1 MFFYSSDAII
11 QMTVF
16 FPSLHYIFTL
26 SFRTDSFYLYF
37 IVLRHCHSFSFN
49 YSNSCTSCLYCTR
62 VARWITVFFINF
74 THSMLTNSYRLVV
87 IPIDHVKICTTPKP
101 KQTKRS
107 SRLWIK
113 KKAHERKSTNSL
125 GKKKCIENNT
135 NTQPVYNMNT
145 AYNVLHWTK
154 RNNNN
159 SHFGMY
165 FSDEIILC
173 VCVCTTWVNFNWII
187 LIWFGNKM
195 T

>member
-113 KKAHERKSTNSL
+113 KKPMRGRAQILWVKKMYWKQHKHTACLQHEH
-125 GKKKCIENNT
+125 GI
-135 NTQPVYNMNT
+135 
-145 AYNVLHWTK
+145 
-154 RNNNN
+154 
-159 SHFGMY
+159 
-165 FSDEIILC
+165 
-173 VCVCTTWVNFNWII
+173 
-187 LIWFGNKM
+187 
-195 T
+195 